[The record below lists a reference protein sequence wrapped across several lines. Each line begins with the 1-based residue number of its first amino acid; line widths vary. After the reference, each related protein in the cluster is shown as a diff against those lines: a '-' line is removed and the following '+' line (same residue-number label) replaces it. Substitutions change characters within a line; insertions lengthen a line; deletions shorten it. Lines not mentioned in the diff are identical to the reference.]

1 MSITYYNPLPRGDGV
16 EHGLQVV
23 VVVVVVVV
31 VGAAS
36 VALVVVLL
44 LPNIIIMILIVIMSS
59 SSSSSSLY
67 VTMRNPAGPDRFT
80 DGTGSPDPDP
90 IDLVNWCV

>member
-1 MSITYYNPLPRGDGV
+1 
-16 EHGLQVV
+16 
-23 VVVVVVVV
+23 
-31 VGAAS
+31 
-36 VALVVVLL
+36 
-44 LPNIIIMILIVIMSS
+44 MSS